1 MYGTSD
7 AGYQAKL
14 GRLTDEEVKANEAAT
29 AAHHEFAVK
38 LFMGGVEARS
48 GTSEQVACTAE
59 LLWLITKHPR
69 LTDGDTEL
77 PVVIGGKA
85 RWGCAGAGNVVARH
99 DRAVRVW
106 RCSRQAHLPSRDD
119 DWHRSWECRAVS
131 TLRAAWDL

>member
-29 AAHHEFAVK
+29 AAHRKSAVK

-59 LLWLITKHPR
+59 LLWMITKHPR
-69 LTDGDTEL
+69 LTDGDTKL
-77 PVVIGGKA
+77 PVVIAVHGWSAGMMGRAGKA
-85 RWGCAGAGNVVARH
+85 VNDQLSYGVAFLGDCAQVNNLSRKHAR
-99 DRAVRVW
+99 
-106 RCSRQAHLPSRDD
+106 
-119 DWHRSWECRAVS
+119 
-131 TLRAAWDL
+131 